1 MSTISATAVNELR
14 QRTGQPM
21 MECKKAL
28 TETNGN
34 MEQAIEL
41 LRKRGKGVGV
51 RLGVKTTGCSG
62 LAYKLEYAD
71 EIAPEDHVFEQ
82 RGVKILIDPKSLPY
96 IDGTELDF
104 VREGLNEGFKFHNPR
119 EKDRCGCGES
129 FRV

>member
-1 MSTISATAVNELR
+1 MAV
-14 QRTGQPM
+14 T
-21 MECKKAL
+21 L
-28 TETNGN
+28 TEAAAKHVTRYLG
-34 MEQAIEL
+34 
-41 LRKRGKGVGV
+41 KRGKGVGV

-71 EIAPEDHVFEQ
+71 AFAPEDLVFEDH
-82 RGVKILIDPKSLPY
+82 GVKVIVDPKSLPY